1 MAAIVI
7 FNEALDARAVIDTDA
22 LPEHEL
28 RGWAAVGPI
37 SDRSRDPLRT
47 DAEQAEFDAAEAARI
62 EAILNPQPAAATPR
76 RPRKS

>member
-28 RGWAAVGPI
+28 RG
-37 SDRSRDPLRT
+37 
-47 DAEQAEFDAAEAARI
+47 
-62 EAILNPQPAAATPR
+62 
-76 RPRKS
+76 